1 MVEIQTLDIDLIK
14 KGDKIPIEIPS
25 NWEGATDDDKAL
37 MILSDICIIMPDS
50 VANATGEYFVLK
62 LLESMIDTGII
73 RPEDVQKAMEHI
85 I

>member
-1 MVEIQTLDIDLIK
+1 
-14 KGDKIPIEIPS
+14 
-25 NWEGATDDDKAL
+25 

-85 I
+85 V

>member
-1 MVEIQTLDIDLIK
+1 MVEVHECNLIK
-14 KGDKIPIEIPS
+14 KGDKIPIDIPS
-25 NWEGATDDDKAL
+25 NWEGAIDDKKAL
-37 MILSDICIIMPDS
+37 MILSDICIIMPES

-85 I
+85 V